1 MLSLSP
7 FRTATRQSTSAR
19 VANIAFLRRTL
30 ATQTS
35 IPQTLIEKIVQNY
48 AVDLP
53 AGKKVRSGDYIM
65 IRPEHVLVALRI
77 SLVSEADLIAG
88 AE

>member
-1 MLSLSP
+1 MLSFSP
-7 FRTATRQSTSAR
+7 LRTALRQPLSSRTAH
-19 VANIAFLRRTL
+19 VAFLRNTL

-53 AGKKVRSGDYIM
+53 AGKKVKSGDYIM
-65 IRPEHVLVALRI
+65 IRPEHV
-77 SLVSEADLIAG
+77 
-88 AE
+88 

>member
-1 MLSLSP
+1 MLFISP
-7 FRTATRQSTSAR
+7 LRIALRQPASTRS
-19 VANIAFLRRTL
+19 ANIALLRRTL

-53 AGKKVRSGDYIM
+53 AGKKVKSGDYIM
-65 IRPEHVLVALRI
+65 IRPEHV
-77 SLVSEADLIAG
+77 
-88 AE
+88 